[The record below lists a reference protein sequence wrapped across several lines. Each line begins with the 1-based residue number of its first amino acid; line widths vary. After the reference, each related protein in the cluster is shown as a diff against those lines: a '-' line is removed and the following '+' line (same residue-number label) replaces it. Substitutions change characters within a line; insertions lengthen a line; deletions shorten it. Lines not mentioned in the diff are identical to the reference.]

1 MSTNKRFGR
10 HPAIESASEPI
21 LTTQPEMKDE
31 SNNWRLKVLSK
42 PKTLTPKYEE
52 PPYVFESGVRPE
64 ALNCRPKSRD
74 KHISLPVLRK
84 LYENKRTF
92 AGNPNTLKNYAEN
105 MDKHIAK
112 AWDSIYNEY
121 KKAKRDKKL
130 KLLTRDRKNV
140 SRIKTGKKGKG
151 NDDGSSYGS
160 GDREKQ
166 FSEWAVVKAQ
176 PKKVFEPDPI
186 DRGPR
191 ADLEEMHSKINIM
204 STPRKVTAKYV
215 VKPPKHLVKESAL
228 NYVPTERVLKLT
240 VLPPRLAKKES
251 IIDTGAVKPGALLYK
266 ATERD
271 LILATPR
278 SIAVSAEPDLKE
290 NPFMISPGALKYK
303 PTPRILELAKPRVV
317 KY

>member
-140 SRIKTGKKGKG
+140 SRIKTGKKGKAWTSRRFRR
-151 NDDGSSYGS
+151 NAFKNKYYVDTTESY
-160 GDREKQ
+160 
-166 FSEWAVVKAQ
+166 
-176 PKKVFEPDPI
+176 
-186 DRGPR
+186 
-191 ADLEEMHSKINIM
+191 SKIF
-204 STPRKVTAKYV
+204 

-303 PTPRILELAKPRVV
+303 PTPRILELAKPR